1 MTSNPVD
8 ALDYVKS
15 VDDLISSIS
24 NDSWNELH
32 KIMMNAW
39 EFGVRVLVIGNGGNF
54 GNALH
59 FETDWTKGLYF
70 AVGRSIN
77 IVTIGSN
84 YLMQSAFENDL
95 GHEDALASQIRMFAQ
110 ESDILLCLSAGGT
123 SENIHQAAVVAKELN
138 LKLIGIFGRGAKEKN
153 LSIFDEVLLI
163 ESEDV
168 MLIEDVTAIFGHSVK
183 AYIEKIAKKGRK
195 S

>member
-1 MTSNPVD
+1 MASDLVD
-8 ALDYVKS
+8 ALEYVKR
-15 VDDLISSIS
+15 VDDLIRSIS
-24 NDSWNELH
+24 NDSWTELH
-32 KIMMNAW
+32 KIMLHAW
-39 EFGVRVLVIGNGGNF
+39 EFGVRVFVIGNGGNY

-77 IVTIGSN
+77 IVTLGSN
-84 YLMQSAFENDL
+84 CLMQSAFENDL
-95 GHEDALASQIRMFAQ
+95 GHENALASQVRMFAH

-123 SENIHQAAVVAKELN
+123 SENIHRAAVVAKELN
-138 LKLIGIFGRGAKEKN
+138 LKLIGIFGRKAKERN

-163 ESEDV
+163 ESDDV
-168 MLIEDVTAIFGHSVK
+168 MLIEDVTAMFGHSVK